1 MRDRYQVKGGSYRL
15 ELHSQILNRGQ
26 FDDGYLINALLLLR
40 LRVGKLIL
48 GILMIN
54 SFYWNKFIKFEDL
67 EFQMSTFSTGLFR
80 RFFQFHLFKDENH

>member
-1 MRDRYQVKGGSYRL
+1 MRDRYQLKGGSYRL
-15 ELHSQILNRGQ
+15 ELLSQILNRGQ
-26 FDDGYLINALLLLR
+26 FDNGYLINALLLLR

-54 SFYWNKFIKFEDL
+54 SFYWKKFIKFKDL